1 MAKVVGEHRDKLD
14 PVKKGADVTELKF
27 RGTFNGEDMH
37 YPHEMIS
44 GCKMTERCI
53 DCCTE
58 LSNIRDGGDGGLF
71 VKTTTN
77 ITHPM
82 FMLDAY
88 EIYVWLIKQ
97 GNTSRTYGYEMWKT
111 SEYNKETDMSEV
123 FDEPILA
130 VKGDVVFVVGTH
142 V

>member
-1 MAKVVGEHRDKLD
+1 
-14 PVKKGADVTELKF
+14 
-27 RGTFNGEDMH
+27 
-37 YPHEMIS
+37 MIS